1 MEQSPGSSPDQ
12 SQIDP
17 SQIDPSQLDA
27 AQLDA
32 AQLDAAQ
39 LDASQLDTSAP
50 DLSPLGYLAEV
61 RRVADHIERTQL
73 PAIVEAGALVA
84 ASIAAGG
91 VLQSFG
97 TGHSE
102 ALAMELSGRAGGLVP
117 TNKLALRDLIL
128 YGGDPLDS
136 LADPKIE
143 RVEGLARRVYSL
155 ANVEPQDVFVIASSS
170 GGNGAIVEM
179 AEHVTA
185 QGHKLIAITSLE
197 HTARI
202 TPRHPSGK
210 RLKDFADVV
219 LDNGAPFG
227 DAVLPLPGGAGKAC
241 GISSIGNTIVGQAM
255 IAEALRLLAEK
266 GIEPPVY
273 LSANSPGTDGHNDA
287 LEDRYAG
294 RIRPS
299 AA

>member
-1 MEQSPGSSPDQ
+1 ME
-12 SQIDP
+12 
-17 SQIDPSQLDA
+17 
-27 AQLDA
+27 
-32 AQLDAAQ
+32 
-39 LDASQLDTSAP
+39 
-50 DLSPLGYLAEV
+50 LSPLAYLAEV
-61 RRVADHIERTQL
+61 RRIADHVERTQL
-73 PAIVEAGALVA
+73 AAVAEAGALVA

-117 TNKLALRDLIL
+117 SNKLALRDLIL
-128 YGGDPLDS
+128 HGGDPLDS

-143 RVEGLARRVYSL
+143 RVEGLSRRVYGL
-155 ANVEPQDVFVIASSS
+155 ANIEPQDVFVIASSS

-179 AEHVTA
+179 AEHVTSR
-185 QGHKLIAITSLE
+185 GHKLIAITSLE

-219 LDNGAPFG
+219 LDNGAPYG
-227 DAVLPLPGGAGKAC
+227 DAVLPLPSGGPLAGSVC
-241 GISSIGNTIVGQAM
+241 GISSIGNTILGQAM
-255 IAEALRLLAEK
+255 IAEAVRLLLDK
-266 GIEPPVY
+266 GLEAPVY
-273 LSANSPGTDGHNDA
+273 LSANAEGGDLHNDA
-287 LEDRYAG
+287 LEARYAG

>member
-1 MEQSPGSSPDQ
+1 MKQSPDQ
-12 SQIDP
+12 
-17 SQIDPSQLDA
+17 
-27 AQLDA
+27 
-32 AQLDAAQ
+32 
-39 LDASQLDTSAP
+39 AP
-50 DLSPLGYLAEV
+50 ALSPLGYLAEV
-61 RRVADHIERTQL
+61 RRIADHIERTQL
-73 PAIVEAGALVA
+73 PAVAEAGALIA

-117 TNKLALRDLIL
+117 SNKLALRDLII
-128 YGGDPLDS
+128 YGGDSPDS

-143 RVEGLARRVYSL
+143 RVEGLARRIYAL
-155 ANVEPQDVFVIASSS
+155 ANIEPQDVFVIASAS

-185 QGHKLIAITSLE
+185 RGHQLIAITSLE

-219 LDNGAPFG
+219 LDNGAPYG
-227 DAVLPLPGGAGKAC
+227 DAVLPLPGAAGKVC
-241 GISSIGNTIVGQAM
+241 GISSIGNTILGQAM
-255 IAEALRLLAEK
+255 IAEAVRLLAARGVEA
-266 GIEPPVY
+266 PVY
-273 LSANSPGTDGHNDA
+273 LSANAAGGDLHNDA
-287 LEDRYAG
+287 LEARYAG